1 MDMNSLTKFAAVVL
15 AAAYVAAPFTVLAAD
30 KAAGKK
36 EDKKEAKAKAYPLD
50 TCIVSD
56 EKLGSMG
63 DPYVFTHE
71 GQEIKLCCKSCQK
84 DFKKTPNKFLNKL
97 KKTEK
102 K

>member
-1 MDMNSLTKFAAVVL
+1 MHMKLLTKFAAVGL
-15 AAAYVAAPFTVLAAD
+15 AAAYLAAPFTAMAAD
-30 KAAGKK
+30 KSA
-36 EDKKEAKAKAYPLD
+36 DKKDAKAKAYPLE

-84 DFKKTPNKFLNKL
+84 EFKKTPNKFLNKL
-97 KKTEK
+97 KKTDK